1 MDLENSVCYYALH
14 IGCLNANDPNCKRCT
29 EGLKTA
35 VIGLQTEQ
43 TEEPSDYVTQ
53 PSELNAL

>member
-1 MDLENSVCYYALH
+1 MDLENHVCYYALH

-35 VIGLQTEQ
+35 VHQTLLAERTGEQ
-43 TEEPSDYVTQ
+43 GDRFTLL
-53 PSELNAL
+53 SER

>member
-14 IGCLNANDPNCKRCT
+14 IGCLNASDPNCKRCA

-35 VIGLQTEQ
+35 VTQILQTERI
-43 TEEPSDYVTQ
+43 EEKGDFVPLL
-53 PSELNAL
+53 SELQA